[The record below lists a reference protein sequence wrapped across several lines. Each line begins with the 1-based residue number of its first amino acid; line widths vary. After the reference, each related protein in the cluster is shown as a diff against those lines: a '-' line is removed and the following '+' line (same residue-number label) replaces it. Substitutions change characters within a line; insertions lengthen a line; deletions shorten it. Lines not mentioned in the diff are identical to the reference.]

1 MSTMS
6 KPLGDVGRDQ
16 PVAALV
22 QRARIEKHPRLRC
35 NVYMAPSA
43 KQADWFTSFRNA
55 YAIHNVISWRPELP
69 LFLILWDGK
78 DELEW
83 MELSA
88 PQQPLKPFHFE
99 TYYGK
104 EDARDAHYI
113 EALVRTA
120 KQKRKKPL
128 ARKLFGFCD
137 LFLSIGAFE
146 GREAFLFAGQFH
158 DQQPTWDTISE
169 QWRALSGQDPASAN
183 LDFVQFVR
191 MALSLPVLEGEL
203 LETMCRF
210 MVLYG
215 GFLTGK
221 RSDIQER
228 VDELNASH
236 LSRLWPID
244 NWIMSAISP
253 DKFQLTP
260 WYLEGKLADWM
271 KEGMLID
278 RLPTTAMAIMPLDNP
293 GQPLDPVETLV
304 RNAEIQ
310 RAWIVFA
317 RDLRESAATAL
328 GDYGVSVITATKKYK
343 NEARRRLELRERA
356 QKFQQFARERFGVR
370 SVAGIG
376 ATLAP
381 GAPLHA
387 SHEEAVLA
395 MHMCVQLDKSVLFY
409 DEHTNDQQLGYPA
422 LNSAAHAMRD
432 ALEREN
438 ATEMKLASDRYV
450 QLVLRY
456 ASGRIEV
463 ARGQF
468 LAVLC
473 QLFDAVQRHQPM
485 RHDARDRFAEELTS
499 QLEGAQ
505 STYQLLESFNT
516 VLARIS
522 FVSSR
527 AWQGPNVM
535 RLEAALQ
542 YIRDN
547 FGESLTLQ
555 EVARR
560 AGFSVPSFSR
570 VFKKATGTTFLSY
583 LRGVRVEHA
592 KRLLTTTPMTM
603 EQVAQTSGFH
613 SQHHLIR
620 SFRKVTDTTP
630 GAYRKAHASR
640 YGDV

>member
-1 MSTMS
+1 MA
-6 KPLGDVGRDQ
+6 R
-16 PVAALV
+16 AAKGG
-22 QRARIEKHPRLRC
+22 E
-35 NVYMAPSA
+35 
-43 KQADWFTSFRNA
+43 WFTSFRDA
-55 YAIHNVISWRPELP
+55 YAVHNVISWRPELP
-69 LFLILWDGK
+69 LFLLLWDGA
-78 DELEW
+78 DDLEW

-99 TYYGK
+99 TYFGK
-104 EDARDAHYI
+104 EAARDAHYV
-113 EALVRTA
+113 EALIRTA

-128 ARKLFGFCD
+128 LRKLFGFGD
-137 LFLSIGAFE
+137 LFLSIGPFG
-146 GREAFLFAGQFH
+146 GREAFLFAGQFY
-158 DQQPTWDTISE
+158 DQQPNWETISE
-169 QWRALSGQDPASAN
+169 QWRELSGQEPASAN
-183 LDFVQFVR
+183 LDFVKFVR

-203 LETMCRF
+203 LTAMGRF
-210 MVLYG
+210 MAMYG
-215 GFLTGK
+215 DYLTGTGK
-221 RSDIQER
+221 GGEIQKR

-244 NWIMSAISP
+244 DWIASAISP

-278 RLPTTAMAIMPLDNP
+278 RLPTTAMALMPLEPP
-293 GQPLDPVETLV
+293 GQPLDPVQALV
-304 RNAEIQ
+304 RNAQIQ

-317 RDLRESAATAL
+317 RELRESAATSL
-328 GDYGVSVITATKKYK
+328 GDYGVSVITATKKAK
-343 NEARRRLELRERA
+343 SEARRRLELRERA
-356 QKFQQFARERFGVR
+356 QKFQQFARDRFGVQ

-376 ATLAP
+376 HTLAP

-387 SHEEAVLA
+387 SHDEAVLA
-395 MHMCVQLDKSVLFY
+395 MHMCVQLDKPVLFF
-409 DEHTNDQQLGYPA
+409 DEHTSDQQLSYAA
-422 LNSAAHAMRD
+422 LNGAAHEMLE

-450 QLVLRY
+450 QVVLRY
-456 ASGRIEV
+456 SSGRSEV
-463 ARGQF
+463 IRGQF

-499 QLEGAQ
+499 PLERAQ
-505 STYQLLESFNT
+505 SVYQLIEGFNNA
-516 VLARIS
+516 LARIS

-535 RLEAALQ
+535 RLEAALH
-542 YIRDN
+542 YIREN
-547 FGESLTLQ
+547 FGELLTLQ
-555 EVARR
+555 GIARR
-560 AGFSVPSFSR
+560 SGFSVPSFSR

-592 KRLLTTTPMTM
+592 KKLLTTTPMTM
-603 EQVAQTSGFH
+603 EQVAQTSGFQ

-620 SFRKVTDTTP
+620 SFKKVTDTTP